1 MTGILRKSCDD
12 ADADADATAADADAT
27 NRQPTRRL
35 TLYLLLFV
43 TL

>member
-1 MTGILRKSCDD
+1 MTGILRKSCD
-12 ADADADATAADADAT
+12 DADADATAADADAT